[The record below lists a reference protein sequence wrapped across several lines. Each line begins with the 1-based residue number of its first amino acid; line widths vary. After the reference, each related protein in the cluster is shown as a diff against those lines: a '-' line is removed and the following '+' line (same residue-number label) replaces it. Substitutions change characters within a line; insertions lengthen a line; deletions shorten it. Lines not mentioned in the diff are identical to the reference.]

1 MYAKILTMF
10 RIWLSEIIL
19 FKVFELSELKIIV
32 VILDNND
39 RENIIII
46 ILLLLLPISTRLL
59 LSHLTALKKM
69 LLKEFF
75 CTENALLC
83 T

>member
-46 ILLLLLPISTRLL
+46 IILLLLPISATQS
-59 LSHLTALKKM
+59 SH
-69 LLKEFF
+69 
-75 CTENALLC
+75 CT
-83 T
+83 